1 MGNIL
6 GYFGIPTWFL
16 ECVLERK
23 NSAHGKT
30 NEELKKVSSYGRQL
44 RNWKSPH
51 PGTTRKKQKQKQKRQ
66 SHVCFLFC
74 ADPCFGSQDLPANNS
89 VSDSPRTQTNQRAP
103 SYSSTAQATLL
114 WVRREMKAVANK
126 LRREQWQ
133 KQWTLICWTQD
144 TLTEICLH
152 FPPKE
157 EE

>member
-1 MGNIL
+1 MSAFFSVQTL
-6 GYFGIPTWFL
+6 
-16 ECVLERK
+16 VLE
-23 NSAHGKT
+23 AKT
-30 NEELKKVSSYGRQL
+30 CQQ
-44 RNWKSPH
+44 
-51 PGTTRKKQKQKQKRQ
+51 TT
-66 SHVCFLFC
+66 VY
-74 ADPCFGSQDLPANNS
+74 
-89 VSDSPRTQTNQRAP
+89 QTQRAP

-133 KQWTLICWTQD
+133 KQWTLICWSLD